1 MDISK
6 HLERA
11 NEAVR
16 KKNFDFALTLYNQA
30 LAIKP
35 DHREARLG
43 LLEASARKLQV
54 KPSPKILRVLVGI
67 PQFLSIFLGK
77 LTKNSDLVARAAQRY
92 LMLDPHND
100 SVNFLLGKTLESSG
114 YLGGAA
120 AVYEFVAEYDQKN
133 IVALKKAGFLMY
145 RLKDVSAALELFE
158 KVLAIAPRDPEAE
171 KMRKNLAAEDTLATG
186 SYSKAK
192 SSIELVIDK
201 EEAASQQKAA
211 RIHRDADELDEDEA
225 AIRQKLEQDPGNK
238 RAQRDLGD
246 LLMRKKEYDGAF
258 DHFRAM
264 LENDPNSFD
273 IRCLAGDAELLLLRK
288 RLGSLRDRMAGG
300 EKDALRDEYKA
311 LRQELI
317 EKQIKE
323 NRWRVDEHPTDL
335 SLWFKLG
342 KSVFTA
348 GRVDEAI
355 EAFQHSVKDPRHKIE
370 SLRMLGSCFRE
381 KGLFDLA
388 MKQFKSSLEATG
400 QSRGQS
406 KEIIYDLGDV
416 AERMGDRE
424 GALDWFSKIY
434 EIDINYKDVATKIES
449 LKES

>member
-11 NEAVR
+11 KEAVR

-43 LLEASARKLQV
+43 LLEAAARKLQV
-54 KPSPKILRVLVGI
+54 KPSPKILRLLIGM
-67 PQFLSIFLGK
+67 PQFLSLFIGK

-92 LMLDPHND
+92 LMIDPQND

-120 AVYEFVAEYDQKN
+120 AVYEFVAGYDEKN

-145 RLKDVSAALELFE
+145 RLKDVPAALELFE

-171 KMRKNLAAEDTLATG
+171 KMRKNLAAESTLATG

-192 SSIELVIDK
+192 SSLDLVIDK
-201 EEAASQQKAA
+201 DEAASQQKAA
-211 RIHRDADELDEDEA
+211 RIHRAADELEEDEA
-225 AIRQKLEQDPGNK
+225 AVRRKLEHDPEDK

-246 LLMRKKEYDGAF
+246 LLMRKKDYEGAVR
-258 DHFRAM
+258 HFGAM
-264 LENDPNSFD
+264 LEKDPGSFD
-273 IRCLAGDAELLLLRK
+273 IRCLAGDAELLLLRTQLAAF
-288 RLGSLRDRMAGG
+288 RERMAGG
-300 EKDALRDEYKA
+300 EKEALRNEYQAFRK
-311 LRQELI
+311 ELI

-342 KSVFTA
+342 KSVFA
-348 GRVDEAI
+348 ARQIDEAI
-355 EAFQHSVKDPRHKIE
+355 EAFQHSVKDPRHKVE
-370 SLRMLGSCFRE
+370 SLRMLGGCFRE

-400 QSRGQS
+400 QSGSQS
-406 KEIIYDLGDV
+406 KEITYDLGDV
-416 AERMGDRE
+416 AERMGDRD
-424 GALDWFSKIY
+424 GALEWFSKIY
-434 EIDINYKDVATKIES
+434 EIDINYKDVAAKIET
-449 LKES
+449 LKEN

>member
-1 MDISK
+1 MDVSK

-11 NEAVR
+11 KEAVR

-43 LLEASARKLQV
+43 LLETSARKLQF
-54 KPSPKILRVLVGI
+54 KPVPKILRILIGI
-67 PQFLSIFLGK
+67 PQFFSLFLGK

-92 LMLDPHND
+92 LMTDPHND

-120 AVYEFVAEYDQKN
+120 AVYEFVAGYDQKN
-133 IVALKKAGFLMY
+133 VAALKQAGFLMY
-145 RLKDVSAALELFE
+145 KLKDVPAALELFE

-186 SYSKAK
+186 SYTKAQ
-192 SSIELVIDK
+192 SSLELVIDK

-211 RIHRDADELDEDEA
+211 RIHRGADELEEDEVA
-225 AIRQKLEQDPGNK
+225 VRRKLEQNPDD
-238 RAQRDLGD
+238 RRSQRELGD
-246 LLMRKKEYDGAF
+246 LLLRKKDYESALG
-258 DHFRAM
+258 HFTSM
-264 LENDPNSFD
+264 LEKDPDSFD
-273 IRCLAGDAELLLLRK
+273 VRSLKGDTELLLLRK
-288 RLGSLRDRMAGG
+288 KLTALRERMAAG
-300 EKDALRDEYKA
+300 ERDALRDEYLA
-311 LRQELI
+311 LKKELI
-317 EKQIKE
+317 EKQISE
-323 NRWRVDEHPTDL
+323 NQWRVKEHPTDL

-342 KSVFTA
+342 KSVFHA

-355 EAFQHSVKDPRHKIE
+355 EAFQHVVKDPRHKIE

-388 MKQFKSSLEATG
+388 MKQFKSSLEAAG
-400 QSRGQS
+400 QTRGQS

-416 AERMGDRE
+416 AERMGDKT
-424 GALDWFSKIY
+424 GALEWFSKIY
-434 EIDINYKDVATKIES
+434 EIDINYRDVAVKIES